1 MSSSGRV
8 GGKVIL
14 SENEF
19 LLFFAII
26 LNVARI
32 FFHWNLCSCFCVHV
46 LHVCLEGTHF
56 QNLPPP
62 GPYQTSI
69 VSHMI
74 QVDLDHL
81 CLFIS
86 KYLIIYVHKRN
97 LCRKSSGGYKVY
109 NPRELDKESRTQNVT
124 ISNEMLCT
132 VQSGG
137 NVP

>member
-1 MSSSGRV
+1 
-8 GGKVIL
+8 
-14 SENEF
+14 
-19 LLFFAII
+19 
-26 LNVARI
+26 
-32 FFHWNLCSCFCVHV
+32 
-46 LHVCLEGTHF
+46 
-56 QNLPPP
+56 
-62 GPYQTSI
+62 
-69 VSHMI
+69 MI

-109 NPRELDKESRTQNVT
+109 NPRESDKESCTQNVT

-137 NVP
+137 NVTCLEGSRQRDNGILARQILMS